1 MRTLKTELDQVQLIR
16 VGSSIQLKWVNYYL
30 YRDLPRAVFATF
42 AIITAVCVLANI
54 AYSVLLTPQEI
65 LQSDAVAVVS
75 FQAFT

>member
-1 MRTLKTELDQVQLIR
+1 M
-16 VGSSIQLKWVNYYL
+16 
-30 YRDLPRAVFATF
+30 FATF

-75 FQAFT
+75 FQAFIYMGETSLDYIVPYFGIISAHVPISAI